1 MQRFFY
7 LDFAMNRSF
16 RLVLLQNKQSLLRLR
31 YDLGRE
37 LVVII
42 SSAVLLG
49 LFAYI
54 FHDFLTEKLAVIPD
68 EQRLRISSGF
78 AAILLLILGPWL
90 GSLLDRLWR
99 QDPSLAA
106 FARRSGEN
114 PQTIGR
120 YLGLQTLV
128 ILVLGYGLY
137 WMSVG
142 RLWANWTLV
151 NTVLLQVFSLV
162 FAAVRFRFGSRSQSD
177 REMKPILSEGNQDRK
192 KTLVA
197 WRWHQMIQRNRLARA
212 CLLAALLL
220 QIVTGVLLYL
230 GAPFPLAVLLSMV
243 VGLLA
248 SCAPAFQLEE
258 DMRAIWFERQ
268 MGCSHEEYVAV
279 YQRLCLILSTSLT
292 LSMSLL
298 FLCSASLPRIP
309 WHEGLK
315 LGVISGLFPALLPAI
330 MFQLAPERPILQL
343 MIIGLVGLFLGTAV
357 FAHWGFFALIPIAL
371 TYAKQYQQ
379 NNFYRS

>member
-1 MQRFFY
+1 MRRA
-7 LDFAMNRSF
+7 L

-54 FHDFLTEKLAVIPD
+54 FHDFLTEKLAVIPV

-78 AAILLLILGPWL
+78 AAILLLVLGPWL
-90 GSLLDRLWR
+90 GSLIDRLWR

-106 FARRSGEN
+106 FARRSGEV
-114 PQTIGR
+114 PRTIHA
-120 YLGLQTLV
+120 YLIIQTL
-128 ILVLGYGLY
+128 ILLGIGYGLY
-137 WMSVG
+137 WASVG
-142 RLWANWTLV
+142 RLWAQWTPL
-151 NTVLLQVFSLV
+151 NTGLLQVASVALG
-162 FAAVRFRFGSRSQSD
+162 AARARFGRSPQSD
-177 REMKPILSEGNQDRK
+177 REMKPILRDRDEGRK
-192 KTLVA
+192 RTLVA
-197 WRWHQMIQRNRLARA
+197 WRWHQMLERNRLART
-212 CLLAALLL
+212 CLLAAFGV
-220 QIVTGVLLYL
+220 QIGLGLLLYL
-230 GAPFPLAVLLSMV
+230 GAPFALAVLLAMLS
-243 VGLLA
+243 GLLA

-279 YQRLCLILSTSLT
+279 YQRLSFILATLLSVSIILIFALSG
-292 LSMSLL
+292 
-298 FLCSASLPRIP
+298 APARID
-309 WHEGLK
+309 WLEGLK
-315 LGVISGLFPALLPAI
+315 LAPISGLFPALLPAI

-343 MIIGLVGLFLGTAV
+343 MIIGLVGLFLGTAI